1 MSYSLLENYKSIF
14 FASRKSIPI
23 ITMQTVFTFVKSI
36 YGDEIG
42 FAICTE
48 KIAAY
53 TTEFLFIAYIISV
66 TAFTQFQK
74 IRYIS
79 QNIFVNHSIV

>member
-1 MSYSLLENYKSIF
+1 MYAF
-14 FASRKSIPI
+14 FGIPFFWNLRKSIPI

-53 TTEFLFIAYIISV
+53 TTEFLLIAYIISV
-66 TAFTQFQK
+66 TAFT
-74 IRYIS
+74 
-79 QNIFVNHSIV
+79 